1 VVLDPKR
8 ILTDQVARELLD
20 RGGRRFEIPPSAR
33 LADPGDPGVGLHFGV
48 QIAFQQM
55 NVHAGYLERH
65 SFTPPDAN
73 PSTKESLRES
83 ECHHHR
89 KGDDNATC
97 HEHGLGGSIEIAELT
112 DAQRHRPQLASVHQD
127 QEREQELVP
136 DRDEDVDG
144 DCGDRRHRERN
155 RDQPDDLKAART
167 VDARGVIDLLRYAL
181 QVVPQDEQG

>member
-73 PSTKESLRES
+73 PSTRNLCAKV
-83 ECHHHR
+83 
-89 KGDDNATC
+89 NATTT
-97 HEHGLGGSIEIAELT
+97 GRVMTTQPAMST
-112 DAQRHRPQLASVHQD
+112 VS
-127 QEREQELVP
+127 
-136 DRDEDVDG
+136 G
-144 DCGDRRHRERN
+144 D
-155 RDQPDDLKAART
+155 P
-167 VDARGVIDLLRYAL
+167 LRSL
-181 QVVPQDEQG
+181 S